1 MYDYMI
7 VLLILSSVFGYILP
21 YFVQPIIL
29 LTILFLPWLLQAAS
43 CFRQARN
50 QNVLVVFVFLF
61 AYASLSMLWVPDFK
75 HCFML
80 LVRALIHMVMC
91 LEIIVFSQ
99 KANLPFDSIAKGWV
113 GAFLLTA
120 AVAVFEMTTDHH
132 LAVMAHE
139 DLIES
144 AGGHRAAVTF
154 HNYNTYSLFI
164 VFCLPFLLYRLLME
178 GRKRRRLA
186 LWGILLLMVSI
197 VLLNASRGAIL
208 SMVVMVGVFMLCAS
222 KGKNKRMKRNVL
234 LLIILLAIMMVVLGG
249 FLLEA
254 IITRTAGKDV
264 FRDSTRMVLWGSS
277 LQLFAQSWG
286 FGQGFGSMIP
296 VLTTFPGNTTDLT
309 YSHNLLFELLLEGG
323 VIFFFCF
330 VALLLILFRAA
341 RKEKDVPRRMV
352 LFASLFAFPLYSII
366 NSVYTSPTFIW
377 LFFAC
382 LGVFASTP
390 RLKTAFV

>member
-1 MYDYMI
+1 
-7 VLLILSSVFGYILP
+7 
-21 YFVQPIIL
+21 
-29 LTILFLPWLLQAAS
+29 
-43 CFRQARN
+43 
-50 QNVLVVFVFLF
+50 
-61 AYASLSMLWVPDFK
+61 
-75 HCFML
+75 
-80 LVRALIHMVMC
+80 
-91 LEIIVFSQ
+91 
-99 KANLPFDSIAKGWV
+99 
-113 GAFLLTA
+113 
-120 AVAVFEMTTDHH
+120 MTTDHH

-164 VFCLPFLLYRLLME
+164 VFSMPFLLYRLLTE
-178 GRKRRRLA
+178 KRKRHRLA
-186 LWGILLLMVSI
+186 LWGVLMMMVSI

-222 KGKNKRMKRNVL
+222 KGKNKQMKRYVILLIVL
-234 LLIILLAIMMVVLGG
+234 LVLMLVVLGG

-264 FRDSTRMVLWGSS
+264 FKDSTRMVLWISS
-277 LQLFAQSWG
+277 LQLFAESYG

-296 VLTTFPGNTTDLT
+296 TLTVFPGNTTDLT

-323 VIFFFCF
+323 VIFFFFF

-341 RKEKDVPRRMV
+341 RREKDIPRKMV
-352 LFASLFAFPLYSII
+352 LYTSLFAFPLYSII

-377 LFFAC
+377 LFFVC
-382 LGVFASTP
+382 LGVYASTP
-390 RLKTAFV
+390 RLKTAVV